1 MLQTVLLVVFTLLVF
16 NADAG
21 CVGGDPLDVIFM
33 LDSSGSLAEEDFVL
47 QKHFAADLVENFL
60 PNNARVACHAF
71 GSRSYTRNEGFYF
84 GFDQVS
90 GLSQAQIAKMLRE
103 NPQYNAGG
111 TYLREA
117 IRNLRQMNAIP
128 NDGREKL
135 MIVITD
141 GVFSDDPRDE
151 KVWLNNRNVRVIV
164 VGVGA
169 DWDPSHADLVDDDTW
184 GGPAFAINDV
194 DGVMVTDVHQIDN
207 MNQVSNLLGQ
217 LGDFICT
224 ADHELMLSEI
234 KPAGSAADTFLE
246 YINIGK
252 NELDASELGIKSNLI
267 QGDEQT
273 FAPGVKIPKDGTV
286 YVGQKCPTDC
296 SSSDSCICLAAQMKS
311 VPFGSWTAE
320 IFQVHA
326 QTGQRSTVEVIKAAE
341 TGFPSISAEYSLE
354 LIDVSNDNKLGS
366 SWRRSCIPGG
376 SPGKKNE
383 KTCPNVCQNNLE
395 CSSDLRN
402 GTNTC
407 NLGEGCECDVIGFL
421 EDPTQCIRVPPV
433 PSCTVWHIGNNDVIV
448 RWEDPRFLGA
458 KGFKIATPSTDVTD
472 KVSFGWGEKQI
483 SNVPEN
489 HRNQIDVSVIID
501 ATVTETSIDIQHSRN
516 VTDPITGTWSI
527 EKTTKTII
535 SFTFKAVR
543 WSELKRCT
551 VVEAPSKA
559 PSMAPTHPTKTPT
572 TSVPSKAP
580 SHPQPQA
587 VFMGSASETIDKKTN
602 QYLEA
607 LIHLRNAPLV
617 IATPIHYKFQK
628 RQNKEWVDAEK
639 GAVEFPA
646 NSLADGIFTVTAR
659 SQNVYPVGS
668 YRIVLEETTELD
680 DFGRQK
686 YLLGPSS
693 GLARSIEVTKEDTK
707 IINEGGLEWWVW
719 VIIIA
724 GCLGVLAFAILLAYR
739 YRVRAQLAKEE
750 EKMAKQELEEEIR
763 IGEEGL
769 FHNAEATVNPLFNK
783 TTSNND
789 LGAVNDPQFAMIDA
803 DVDEFKFENKTEFG
817 AVLKDSEVPPQAGHA
832 IQVPEAG
839 RPMSNSAEMENMWQQ
854 PAQGSYNARI

>member
-1 MLQTVLLVVFTLLVF
+1 MLRTILLVVFTLLVF
-16 NADAG
+16 NTKAG

-33 LDSSGSLAEEDFVL
+33 LDSSGSLAESDFVL
-47 QKHFAADLVENFL
+47 QKEFAADLVQNYL

-90 GLSQAQIAKMLRE
+90 GLSQDQIARMLRD

-117 IRNLRQMNAIP
+117 IKNLRQLNAIP
-128 NDGREKL
+128 NDGRDKL

-164 VGVGA
+164 VGVGE
-169 DWDPSHADLVDDDTW
+169 DWDPNHADLVEEDYW

-194 DGVMVTDVHQIDN
+194 DGMMVTDVHQISA
-207 MNQVSNLLGQ
+207 MSQVSTLFDQ

-234 KPAGSAADTFLE
+234 KPAGSQTFLE
-246 YINIGK
+246 YINTG
-252 NELDASELGIKSNLI
+252 NALDASELGVKSNLI

-273 FAPGVKIPKDGTV
+273 FSQGVTIPKDGTV
-286 YVGQKCPTDC
+286 YVGQTCPTKC
-296 SSSDSCICLAAQMKS
+296 STSPSCICLAAQMKS
-311 VPFGSWTAE
+311 VAVGSWTAE

-326 QTGQRSTVEVIKAAE
+326 QTNKRSTVEIIEAAG
-341 TGFPSISAEYSLE
+341 TGFPTIADDYSLE
-354 LIDVSNDNKLGS
+354 LIDVNNDNKLGS
-366 SWRRSCIPGG
+366 SWRRSCVPGG
-376 SPGKKNE
+376 SPGVKNFD
-383 KTCPNVCQNNLE
+383 KCPNVCQSSPE
-395 CSSDLRN
+395 CSSDLSVK
-402 GTNTC
+402 NTC
-407 NLGEGCECDVIGFL
+407 ILGISCECDTTGFL
-421 EDPTQCIRVPPV
+421 EDKTQCIRVPPV
-433 PSCTVWHIGNNDVIV
+433 PSCKVWHVGNNDVIV
-448 RWEDPRFLGA
+448 RWEDPLFLGA

-483 SNVPEN
+483 SNVQQN
-489 HRNQIDVSVIID
+489 HWEQIDVSVIVD
-501 ATVTETSIDIQHSRN
+501 ATVTETSIDIPHSRN
-516 VTDPITGTWSI
+516 VTDSNTGTWSI
-527 EKTTKTII
+527 ETTTKTII
-535 SFTFKAVR
+535 SFVFAPVR
-543 WSELKRCT
+543 WSESKRCT
-551 VVEAPSKA
+551 VVKA
-559 PSMAPTHPTKTPT
+559 PSMAPTPSPTNPTASPT
-572 TSVPSKAP
+572 TSVPSQAP

-587 VFMGSASETIDKKTN
+587 VLMGSASEAIVKKTS

-607 LIHLRNAPLV
+607 LVHLRNAPLV
-617 IATPIHYKFQK
+617 LATPIHFKFQQY
-628 RQNKEWVDAEK
+628 RNKAWEDAEK
-639 GAVEFPA
+639 GTVEFPA
-646 NSLADGIFTVTAR
+646 NSLANGIFTVTAR

-668 YRIVLEETTELD
+668 YRVVLEKTTELD
-680 DFGRQK
+680 DFGREK

-693 GLARSIEVTKEDTK
+693 GLARNIDVTKDDAKT
-707 IINEGGLEWWVW
+707 IIKGGLKWWVW

-724 GCLGVLAFAILLAYR
+724 SCLAVLFFAILLAYR

-750 EKMAKQELEEEIR
+750 EKMAKQELEDEIR

-769 FHNAEATVNPLFNK
+769 FHNAEATINPLFNK
-783 TTSNND
+783 TTANND
-789 LGAVNDPQFAMIDA
+789 IGVNDPQFAMIDA

-854 PAQGSYNARI
+854 PESPQGSYNAQI